1 MFIYYYNHAQENERE
16 KDILMMLL
24 LSAWSFIIELSFKL
38 KRRKMNEQKVLL
50 SSRYSIIKK
59 TIQ

>member
-38 KRRKMNEQKVLL
+38 KKRKMNEKKVLL
-50 SSRYSIIKK
+50 SYR
-59 TIQ
+59 